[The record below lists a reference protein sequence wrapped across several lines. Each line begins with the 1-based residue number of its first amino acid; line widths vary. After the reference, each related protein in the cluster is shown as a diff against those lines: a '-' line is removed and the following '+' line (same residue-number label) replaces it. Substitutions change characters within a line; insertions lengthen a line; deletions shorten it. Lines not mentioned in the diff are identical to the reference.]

1 MGRGRVEL
9 KRIENKI
16 NRQVTFAKR
25 RNGLLKKAYELS
37 VLCDAEVAL
46 IIFSNRG
53 KLYEFCSSSSSMLRT
68 LERYQKCNYGAPEPN
83 VPSREALAELSSQ
96 QEYLKLK
103 ERYDALQRTQR
114 NLLGEDLG
122 PLSSKELESLERQLD
137 SSLKQIRA
145 LRTQF
150 MLDQLNDLQSK
161 ERMLTETNK
170 TLRLRLADGYQ
181 MPLQLNPNPEDH
193 IDPYGRHHHQQQ
205 QQHSQAFFQPLEC
218 EPILQIGSYQAQQDG
233 MGAGPSVNNYMLGW
247 LPYDTN
253 SI

>member
-1 MGRGRVEL
+1 ML
-9 KRIENKI
+9 K
-16 NRQVTFAKR
+16 
-25 RNGLLKKAYELS
+25 
-37 VLCDAEVAL
+37 
-46 IIFSNRG
+46 
-53 KLYEFCSSSSSMLRT
+53 T
-68 LERYQKCNYGAPEPN
+68 LERYQKCNYGPPEPN
-83 VPSREALAELSSQ
+83 VPSREALAVELSSQ
-96 QEYLKLK
+96 QEYLRLK

-122 PLSSKELESLERQLD
+122 PLSTKELESLERQLD

-161 ERMLTETNK
+161 ERMLTDTNK

-181 MPLQLNPNPEDH
+181 MPFQLNPNQEEVDV
-193 IDPYGRHHHQQQ
+193 DYGRHQQQ
-205 QQHSQAFFQPLEC
+205 QQQAFFQPLEY
-218 EPILQIGSYQAQQDG
+218 EPIFQIGYHQGQQQDHA
-233 MGAGPSVNNYMLGW
+233 MEAGPSASNYMLGW